1 VKKKI
6 KTSVREQNPPDEFSL
21 RNNTSALGQAEGFEG
36 SQIVDDV
43 VEDTGTIS
51 VEMLLTTLFK
61 GIESTMLNT
70 RNANQL
76 WLRIKSNV
84 NSGTPSLLA
93 THTNLSRILQR
104 LSPKGSFSITDTE
117 QVKGS
122 ITTLLRELFPT
133 GPPPPLAGAT
143 GSIGPAG

>member
-1 VKKKI
+1 MVHFSNIIRDHNEMRETIIKIEAMKKRI
-6 KTSVREQNPPDEFSL
+6 KAQQHEQNPPEEFAL
-21 RNNTSALGQAEGFEG
+21 RNNTSALGQPEGFEG

-43 VEDTGTIS
+43 VEDTGSIS

-70 RNANQL
+70 RNANEL

-93 THTNLSRILQR
+93 AHTNLTNIL
-104 LSPKGSFSITDTE
+104 K
-117 QVKGS
+117 
-122 ITTLLRELFPT
+122 
-133 GPPPPLAGAT
+133 
-143 GSIGPAG
+143 